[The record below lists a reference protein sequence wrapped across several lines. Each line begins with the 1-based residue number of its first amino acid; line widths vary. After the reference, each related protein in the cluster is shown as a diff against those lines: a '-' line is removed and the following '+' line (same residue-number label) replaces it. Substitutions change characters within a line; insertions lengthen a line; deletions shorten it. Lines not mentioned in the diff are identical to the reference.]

1 MDLPNTLTKLEDA
14 RTMHA
19 ELMRASDPVKFRS
32 AFGAFI
38 NNCRA
43 VTYAM
48 QAEGSK
54 DEAFMLWYR
63 DRQEEMRG
71 DELIRF
77 VHDARIEDFHK
88 GLHQLEFSSSTS
100 ARGLD
105 PGTVMSLNPG
115 AFQGNE
121 DGWSFTLGSDGL
133 FTTMDKGTSKEHRVM
148 LSQAMINTKI
158 SIRNPPKAHK
168 GQIII
173 LDDPLVLCNL
183 VLEFFETLVFEARA
197 YESPAA

>member
-1 MDLPNTLTKLEDA
+1 MNLPNTLTKLEDA

-19 ELMRASDPVKFRS
+19 ELMLASDPVKFRS

-54 DEAFMLWYR
+54 DEAFKLWYR
-63 DRQEEMRG
+63 DQQEVMRC

-88 GLHQLEFSSSTS
+88 GLHQLEFLSLAS
-100 ARGLD
+100 ARAID
-105 PGTVMSLNPG
+105 PGTVMSLNSG
-115 AFQGNE
+115 AFQGNK
-121 DGWSFTLGSDGL
+121 DGWSFSLGGDGL
-133 FTTMDKGTSKEHRVM
+133 FITKDEGTPKEHRVM
-148 LSQAMINTKI
+148 LSQAMIKTKI

-168 GQIII
+168 GHSMK

-197 YESPAA
+197 FESPAA

>member
-1 MDLPNTLTKLEDA
+1 MNLTNTLNKLEDA
-14 RTMHA
+14 RIMHA

-48 QAEGSK
+48 QVEGSK
-54 DEAFMLWYR
+54 DEAFKLWYS
-63 DRQEEMRG
+63 DRQDTMKG

-77 VHDARIEDFHK
+77 VHDARIDDFHK
-88 GLHQLEFSSSTS
+88 GIHQLEFSSSVS
-100 ARGLD
+100 PHGVD
-105 PGTVMSLNPG
+105 PGRVMSLNPD
-115 AFQGNE
+115 AFQGNK
-121 DGWSFTLGSDGL
+121 DGWEFTLGSDGL
-133 FTTMDKGTSKEHRVM
+133 FTTKDKGTPKEHRVM

-158 SIRNPPKAHK
+158 TIRNPPKAHK
-168 GQIII
+168 GHSII

-197 YESPAA
+197 YESLAT